1 MPDHPVPHHDIAGYV
16 LGALDPVEA
25 EQFSAH
31 VRTCDECRREVSEL
45 ASLRVVLDRAMPA
58 TVLPPHLEERTFAA
72 IERAVRADAEAPVE
86 APLPRAPRSPRN
98 RRLPAAAASAAL
110 AGVAALVAGLV
121 LMSDPSTPVREI
133 TLVAAEGVHA
143 EAVARLHREE
153 PGVIIELSVT
163 GLAVP
168 PEGSFYECWYVGDDD
183 SPERP
188 ARLTAGTFLVAGK
201 GTTEVRMTTA
211 ADREHFPRIEVTLE
225 PGDGDPRSTGPVV
238 LRSVPRS

>member
-1 MPDHPVPHHDIAGYV
+1 MPDHPVPHPDVAGYV
-16 LGALDPVEA
+16 LGALDPAEA

-31 VRTCDECRREVSEL
+31 IRTCDECRREVSEL
-45 ASLRVVLDRAMPA
+45 ASLRVMLDRALPA
-58 TVLPPHLEERTFAA
+58 PVLPPHFEERTFAA
-72 IERAVRADAEAPVE
+72 IEQAARADAGVPVE
-86 APLPRAPRSPRN
+86 AARPRSPRS
-98 RRLPAAAASAAL
+98 RRLPAAAAAAL

-121 LMSDPSTPVREI
+121 LMGGRSTPVREI
-133 TLVAAEGVHA
+133 TLVAAQGVQA

-153 PGVIIELSVT
+153 AGVVIELSVA
-163 GLAVP
+163 GLPVP

-188 ARLTAGTFLVAGK
+188 ARLTAGTFLVAGE